1 MHSELLHDIAGFF
14 LIFSAVLM
22 TAGIIRPY
30 TVLWW
35 TKNRT
40 RAKVLM
46 VYGSIAFLSGI
57 LFLVTIDPGDDTR
70 KDETQQDG
78 NNL

>member
-1 MHSELLHDIAGFF
+1 
-14 LIFSAVLM
+14 
-22 TAGIIRPY
+22 
-30 TVLWW
+30 
-35 TKNRT
+35 
-40 RAKVLM
+40 M

-57 LFLVTIDPGDDTR
+57 LFLVTIDPSDDTR